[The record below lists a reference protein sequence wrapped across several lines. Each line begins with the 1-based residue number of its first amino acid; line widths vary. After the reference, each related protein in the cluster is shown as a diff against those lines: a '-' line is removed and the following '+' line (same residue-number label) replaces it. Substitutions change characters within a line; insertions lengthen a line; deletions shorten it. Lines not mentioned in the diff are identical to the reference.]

1 MGGLRGV
8 GVERPVVRAGLGP
21 GPDQNGCSP
30 ETRVLPGAP
39 GSPGSRVCRA
49 GLPQSPTSPRPRGP
63 SGGACPCQPGPRR
76 EAVWM
81 GLHFHRRLSA
91 AGVPCMRA
99 GLVLSAEGLC
109 GTRRPALLRGR
120 GGSSC
125 LTGAFP
131 PPSDWN
137 YSRGPLGSRGRPQ
150 RVACTVVPPPPSN
163 RASPAHARCGS
174 VSLEG
179 PDSCTPY
186 SVVPGDLPCVSLG
199 PLTAACWAHPLHHDG
214 AGWRWAPTG
223 GQ

>member
-1 MGGLRGV
+1 M
-8 GVERPVVRAGLGP
+8 PVVRAGLGP
-21 GPDQNGCSP
+21 GPDQHGCSP

-39 GSPGSRVCRA
+39 GAPGSRVCRA
-49 GLPQSPTSPRPRGP
+49 ALPQSPTSPHPRGP
-63 SGGACPCQPGPRR
+63 SSGACPCQPGPRQ
-76 EAVWM
+76 EAVWT
-81 GLHFHRRLSA
+81 GLHFHCRLSA

-109 GTRRPALLRGR
+109 GTKRPALPRGR

-137 YSRGPLGSRGRPQ
+137 YSRGPLGSRRCPQ
-150 RVACTVVPPPPSN
+150 RVLGRRPARSCRRLLLIELRLRTHAVGLFLW
-163 RASPAHARCGS
+163 RALTHAPLTAWCLGTFP
-174 VSLEG
+174 VS
-179 PDSCTPY
+179 
-186 SVVPGDLPCVSLG
+186 SLG